1 MNSRL
6 LRIQDWERLARE
18 AKFRPALMADLCPIS
33 LRQLE
38 RFFVEQFH
46 ETPRRWTRALRCRL
60 ARQLISDGWSID
72 AVVAELHFGNASQLC
87 HDFKKLYGITPLSL
101 APLYG

>member
-1 MNSRL
+1 
-6 LRIQDWERLARE
+6 
-18 AKFRPALMADLCPIS
+18 MADLCPIS